1 MGCQCN
7 KQNEEAGEDE
17 LKKESIDG
25 INEEANE
32 NNNNLN
38 NKNDAFGLNNEEAN
52 NEDQR
57 ENQIKYKGSNKEN
70 EEDEEYN
77 EKINE
82 ERKAKYANYPEKM
95 LEIINRIR
103 QDPVSYANTIENS
116 IKYIIQE
123 SDKEDETKTKIIFKK
138 KVKVALTRGEEAFRE
153 AAEILRNT
161 EPLPPLEL
169 NEEINVPLPE
179 TEEEIKDP
187 KFLKE
192 QVTTLRETT
201 NIDLFFKDLIK
212 VPEVSALLMVV
223 DDSIKNPGRK
233 RHAILNKNFRYV
245 GINSHFIGRTF
256 VAYFA
261 FSK

>member
-7 KQNEEAGEDE
+7 KQNQEAGEDE

-57 ENQIKYKGSNKEN
+57 ENQIKYKGENKEN

-103 QDPVSYANTIENS
+103 QDPVSYADTIENS

-153 AAEILRNT
+153 AAEILRNM

-169 NEEINVPLPE
+169 NEEINIPLPE